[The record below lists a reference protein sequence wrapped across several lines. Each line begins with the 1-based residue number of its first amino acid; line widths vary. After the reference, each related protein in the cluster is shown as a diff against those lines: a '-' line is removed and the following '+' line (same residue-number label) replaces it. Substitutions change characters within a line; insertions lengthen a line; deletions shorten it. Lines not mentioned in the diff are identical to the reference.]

1 MVTRIVGLLVLL
13 ACLTVSLLRGLGVM
27 EGDFIIPLLLLS
39 QLVILGYMV
48 QLVQM
53 FAKDILIRYTSNS
66 TKTTTTNLHTW
77 N

>member
-1 MVTRIVGLLVLL
+1 MVTRIVGLLVLF

-39 QLVILGYMV
+39 QLVILGYIV

-66 TKTTTTNLHTW
+66 TKTKTTNLHTW